1 MNDTFSVKR
10 FGWLFKKTLLERPAQ
25 LMCLTA
31 LSFSLSL
38 IIYAVV
44 RMMSNFDD
52 AQNFSFL
59 VGLVGGGCFLASF
72 VFGQFTSNA
81 SGSSFLTLPA
91 SVFEKW
97 LCGVVITGI
106 LYLFLFLIFFRLMDM
121 AFVGI
126 YHNGLDPKAA
136 FYQEQYNAVHL
147 LAYDELVARSSF
159 IMFFNFAGIM
169 LVGSLYFN
177 KAAFIKVA
185 LITCGIC
192 VGAFLLNLLIAKM
205 FFSNMQTA
213 FPYYM
218 VWLMK
223 GKERG
228 RMELPEDSMKVV
240 AIFFRY
246 LIPAMLWF
254 LAFMRL
260 REKEF

>member
-1 MNDTFSVKR
+1 MNNIFNLKR
-10 FGWLFKKTLLERPAQ
+10 FGQLLKKTLLERPAQ
-25 LMCLTA
+25 LMGLTL
-31 LSFSLSL
+31 LSFLLSL
-38 IIYAVV
+38 IIYGVV
-44 RMMSNFDD
+44 KMMSSFED

-59 VGLVGGGCFLASF
+59 VGLIGGGCFLASF
-72 VFGQFTSNA
+72 VFGQFNSNA

-91 SVFEKW
+91 SIFEKW

-106 LYLFLFLIFFRLMDM
+106 LYLFLFLIFFRLIDM
-121 AFVGI
+121 GFVAL
-126 YHNGLDPKAA
+126 YHNGLDPKAP
-136 FYQEQYNAVHL
+136 FYREQYDAVRL
-147 LAYDELVARSSF
+147 FAYDEYIADKSF

-192 VGAFLLNLLIAKM
+192 LGAFLLNLLIAKM
-205 FFSNMQTA
+205 FFSNVQTA
-213 FPYYM
+213 FPYYL
-218 VWLMK
+218 VWLME

-228 RMELPEDSMKVV
+228 RMELPSTSLQTVG
-240 AIFFRY
+240 IFFRFI
-246 LIPAMLWF
+246 IPAMLWL